1 MKNIIRILK
10 TVFSISPLR
19 MAVYLLLRLPGA
31 LLPAVLLS
39 LQRQVVDNAAS
50 LTQDFSLFHY
60 MKPVLLLIGVY
71 MVLKLSSLVS
81 KQYMEFGYFR
91 YVFMG
96 LDAKIHKKSAQI
108 PLEYYDCAQ
117 YYQIVQNAKQSS
129 MFLVFTAN
137 LSVLLFVLVCNLLS
151 VGGYLASINP
161 LLIIFVVLVS
171 VPVIIEKLW
180 DAKYQAGLMQDLAQ
194 PLRRKNYAFSL
205 LSSEGSKK
213 ELSHY
218 GASHYIA
225 GKYLEAC
232 SEVNLKECRQVW
244 QVGRTGIIFAG
255 VKSLLRFI
263 AVFIMV
269 WMLVTGRITIGGFS
283 VLLASF
289 TVLTNSFTQLFSHA
303 GEILHTSVMS
313 ASFFTLMDFDI
324 KDGTEDM
331 EINSGIAHLE
341 HVFYKYPGAKDYA
354 LKDISLSV
362 KKGEKIAIA
371 GENGAGKTTLEKLL
385 SGFLL
390 PSEGLM
396 EMGGIPRC
404 RLRENSIFR
413 HISAVYQE
421 FGHYKLTL
429 AQNVY
434 LADTIQEM
442 DIGKIC
448 NALEQ
453 AGISVPGNP
462 EEILLGREFGGTGLS
477 GGQWQRLALAR
488 SYYRERPVLFLDE
501 PTASIDPLEEMAIY
515 ERINELAGERTVIM
529 ATHRLGAIRSAS
541 KIIVMED
548 GKIVEMGNFEQL
560 MKKQGRFYCMWN
572 EQAQWYKEGL
582 RKEYN

>member
-1 MKNIIRILK
+1 
-10 TVFSISPLR
+10 
-19 MAVYLLLRLPGA
+19 
-31 LLPAVLLS
+31 
-39 LQRQVVDNAAS
+39 
-50 LTQDFSLFHY
+50 
-60 MKPVLLLIGVY
+60 
-71 MVLKLSSLVS
+71 
-81 KQYMEFGYFR
+81 
-91 YVFMG
+91 
-96 LDAKIHKKSAQI
+96 
-108 PLEYYDCAQ
+108 
-117 YYQIVQNAKQSS
+117 

-371 GENGAGKTTLEKLL
+371 GENGAGKTTLE
-385 SGFLL
+385 
-390 PSEGLM
+390 
-396 EMGGIPRC
+396 
-404 RLRENSIFR
+404 
-413 HISAVYQE
+413 
-421 FGHYKLTL
+421 
-429 AQNVY
+429 
-434 LADTIQEM
+434 
-442 DIGKIC
+442 IGR
-448 NALEQ
+448 AH
-453 AGISVPGNP
+453 V
-462 EEILLGREFGGTGLS
+462 
-477 GGQWQRLALAR
+477 
-488 SYYRERPVLFLDE
+488 
-501 PTASIDPLEEMAIY
+501 
-515 ERINELAGERTVIM
+515 
-529 ATHRLGAIRSAS
+529 
-541 KIIVMED
+541 
-548 GKIVEMGNFEQL
+548 
-560 MKKQGRFYCMWN
+560 
-572 EQAQWYKEGL
+572 
-582 RKEYN
+582 